1 MTPLDTLNRQYL
13 AMPPVAAMGIRAIAF
28 DGGALR
34 LQAPLAANV
43 NDKGSAFG
51 GSMAGMM
58 TLAGWGLITLKL
70 DAAGLVADVYV
81 ADSHI
86 RYLRPLLGDL
96 HAEARLEP
104 SLDWSVFLETF
115 RQRGRAR
122 AGVVASLLGPD
133 GDIVAELTGRFAALR
148 QA

>member
-1 MTPLDTLNRQYL
+1 MTPLDALNDQYL
-13 AMPPVAAMGIRAIAF
+13 AMPPVAAMGIRATAF
-28 DGGALR
+28 DGDSLR
-34 LQAPLAANV
+34 LHAPLAANV

-70 DAAGLVADVYV
+70 EAAGLVADVYV
-81 ADSHI
+81 ADSQI

-104 SLDWSVFLETF
+104 ALDWAVFLETF
-115 RQRGRAR
+115 QQRGRAR

-133 GDIVAELTGRFAALR
+133 GDRVAELTGRFAALR